1 MNDLTQ
7 IFEIYCLLGAALFGT
22 QVCYIKF
29 VNFARYSLIVEFFQL
44 IFVSLLCFTI
54 WADYYFEILV
64 FQLSLFVYLLK
75 NHDKTRDFSE
85 EEKNYERFC
94 ELTGKENAKSDTK
107 KPEPNLTIIH
117 IKSYCIILTIICIL
131 AVDFPS
137 IYPKRHEKSQN
148 YGYTAMD
155 TGAGIIVYG
164 SGLAFGVSQRKTLN
178 NNDIIQVISCVILG
192 VIRVVTVKSLEYQ
205 EKVEEYGVYWNFF
218 FTMAVIKVFSEM
230 FLRKSNVALESL
242 RAKLWRSPT
251 FLVPVLLP
259 IFYEILLNLEFDFE
273 YFIGPGEKSTKMTLK
288 HAIMDLPHQTEQK
301 INFLANF
308 FLQNREGIFSS
319 LGYFSIYC
327 YGNLLSNLYFRGQKS
342 DTRETGPNLKYKFLN
357 LSLFMT
363 FLVLPISV
371 KFIDSGSRRL
381 GNLTFVVWMYGINAM
396 FLYFFGLGEVDYEL
410 KTSTSVS
417 LTR

>member
-1 MNDLTQ
+1 L
-7 IFEIYCLLGAALFGT
+7 
-22 QVCYIKF
+22 
-29 VNFARYSLIVEFFQL
+29 
-44 IFVSLLCFTI
+44 
-54 WADYYFEILV
+54 
-64 FQLSLFVYLLK
+64 
-75 NHDKTRDFSE
+75 
-85 EEKNYERFC
+85 
-94 ELTGKENAKSDTK
+94 
-107 KPEPNLTIIH
+107 
-117 IKSYCIILTIICIL
+117 
-131 AVDFPS
+131 
-137 IYPKRHEKSQN
+137 
-148 YGYTAMD
+148 
-155 TGAGIIVYG
+155 
-164 SGLAFGVSQRKTLN
+164 
-178 NNDIIQVISCVILG
+178 
-192 VIRVVTVKSLEYQ
+192 TVKSLEYQ

-396 FLYFFGLGEVDYEL
+396 FLYLSLLVTTSFKVKKLYQFPKLLYFFGKFQFSAFLVANILTGLVNMTMDTGSMGRLESMFIMVIYLGV
-410 KTSTSVS
+410 VS
-417 LTR
+417 GYVCWRGSGE